1 MITLRDFYQSAVEQ
15 VKELCND
22 GPERTV
28 SLRLLEESLSC
39 AMRCVHVE
47 ENPFLGNNITKR
59 GKYMKKNPNRREK
72 KMKDAGLTSPCQL
85 HAKQGDN

>member
-1 MITLRDFYQSAVEQ
+1 MIALRNHYQAAVEQ

-22 GPERTV
+22 HPERAV
-28 SLRLLEESLSC
+28 SLRFLEESLSC
-39 AMRCVHVE
+39 AMRCVKAA
-47 ENPFLGNNITKR
+47 ENPFLQNNITKR
-59 GKYMKKNPNRREK
+59 GKYMVKNPNRWEK